1 MIGGGYFQFWEY
13 PFFYA
18 QGAMHTSAEWKEAAE
33 LPAPGAASRRRSIFP
48 TRLHTGA
55 EWKEAAELPAPGA
68 ASRRRNHSQLY
79 EAGWHHEAFVPD
91 RIGKISGQGFFY
103 VQSKA
108 LAVYR

>member
-18 QGAMHTSAEWKEAAE
+18 QGAMHTS
-33 LPAPGAASRRRSIFP
+33 
-48 TRLHTGA
+48 A